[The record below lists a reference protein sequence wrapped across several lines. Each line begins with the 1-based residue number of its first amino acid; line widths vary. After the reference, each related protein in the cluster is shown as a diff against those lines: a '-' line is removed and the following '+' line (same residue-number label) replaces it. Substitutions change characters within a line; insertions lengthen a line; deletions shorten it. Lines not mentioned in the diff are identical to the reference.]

1 MTNREY
7 LMRLDVYVSGKHAG
21 VLEQLSPAEFKFTCQ
36 HGADAVSLTMPVRA
50 EPYLAPYLHPVFQ
63 VSLPEGDLRAEIER
77 EMLKRTNAGGD
88 MSVLAVVGQHLVGN
102 LSVVPEGATP
112 SPDAMESLAD
122 VLKHGGSPEFVAKLI
137 SEHATR
143 SGVSGGYLKVLAETV
158 STRRQMP
165 LGRWIVKLPSASHPW
180 LSANEYF
187 SMRAAQLSGIATP
200 HIELSDDGQVL
211 LSERF
216 DVKEDGSRFAFE
228 DMCSLMGLPSGLKFS
243 GSVERIVKTI
253 NAYCAGDQRRQ
264 SLEMFFRQ
272 YTLAMVLRNGDAH
285 LKNFGVLSDKGRS
298 PKLSPCYGMVAMAA
312 YAPVQNKGETM
323 DIPALMFGG
332 TKRWPKPQ
340 DIGRLARM
348 CGADAKAVLCD
359 IESGVNRAA
368 LDMSEYAKSN
378 PAFREHAQKILML
391 WKDGM
396 EKAGL
401 SPAFDLAALEPT
413 VKAK

>member
-1 MTNREY
+1 
-7 LMRLDVYVSGKHAG
+7 MRLDVYVSGKHAG
-21 VLEQLSPAEFKFTCQ
+21 VLEQLEPAEFKFTYL
-36 HGADAVSLTMPVRA
+36 HGADAVSLTMPGRA

-63 VSLPEGDLRAEIER
+63 VSLPEGDLRAELER
-77 EMLKRTNAGGD
+77 ETLKRTNAGGD
-88 MSVLAVVGQHLVGN
+88 MSVLAVVGQYLVGN
-102 LSVVPEGATP
+102 LSVVPEGAAP
-112 SPDAMESLAD
+112 SPEAMESLAD

-143 SGVSGGYLKVLAETV
+143 SGVSGGYLKVLAETK
-158 STRRQMP
+158 STRRHVP
-165 LGRWIVKLPSASHPW
+165 LDRWIVKLPSASHPW

-187 SMRAAQLSGIATP
+187 SMKAAQFSGIAIP

-253 NAYCAGDQRRQ
+253 EAYCAGDQRRQ
-264 SLEMFFRQ
+264 SLEWFFRQ
-272 YTLAMVLRNGDAH
+272 YTLAMVLRNGGAH
-285 LKNFGVLSDKGRS
+285 LKSFGVLSDNGRC
-298 PKLSPCYGMVAMAA
+298 PRLSPCYDMVTMAA
-312 YAPVQNKGETM
+312 YAPVQNNGQTM

-332 TKRWPKPQ
+332 AKRWPKLQ
-340 DIGRLARM
+340 DIVRLGRM
-348 CGADAKAVLCD
+348 CGADAKAVLRD
-359 IESGVNRAA
+359 IESGINRAA
-368 LDMSEYAKSN
+368 LEMSEYAELH

-401 SPAFDLAALEPT
+401 SPAFELAAMEPAVNT
-413 VKAK
+413 RPS